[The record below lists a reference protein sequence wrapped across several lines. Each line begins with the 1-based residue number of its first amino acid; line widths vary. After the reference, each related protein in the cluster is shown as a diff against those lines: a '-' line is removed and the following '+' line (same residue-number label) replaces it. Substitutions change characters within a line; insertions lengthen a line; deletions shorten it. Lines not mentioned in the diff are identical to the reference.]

1 MLRAARAFV
10 RAGWAE
16 RAARF
21 GWGECALFGVHPS
34 PPWARLD
41 CLGVALLSHRPVAID
56 RDAIAFAA
64 HDGRRLTRWR
74 TMIAPGAAPVWE
86 VVR

>member
-1 MLRAARAFV
+1 
-10 RAGWAE
+10 
-16 RAARF
+16 
-21 GWGECALFGVHPS
+21 
-34 PPWARLD
+34 
-41 CLGVALLSHRPVAID
+41 VAID